1 MNCCS
6 RKSLIERKG
15 CMWGSREHGCLGYE
29 RREKED
35 AKNKLSALLFCH
47 GLVQILVISSW
58 VKQNPFQ
65 LREKRYRLMQ
75 VTLPH
80 CLQLLKA
87 RDPCSLPHLL
97 NQSLV
102 PVYSKEIA
110 THFLNQKNL
119 RQPHQTHSHL

>member
-47 GLVQILVISSW
+47 GLVQILVSVLGLSRILFSSE
-58 VKQNPFQ
+58 
-65 LREKRYRLMQ
+65 R
-75 VTLPH
+75 
-80 CLQLLKA
+80 
-87 RDPCSLPHLL
+87 RD
-97 NQSLV
+97 
-102 PVYSKEIA
+102 IG
-110 THFLNQKNL
+110 
-119 RQPHQTHSHL
+119 